1 MTSNSNSDP
10 AISKISRDDEEAGSG
25 DLTRENIKQLKALFP
40 QIVADG
46 KVDFDVLRQLLGDE
60 VEEGEERY
68 GLNWNGKRRAR
79 AFAMTPSLG
88 TLRPAPEQSVNWDTT
103 KNIMIEGDNLEVLK
117 LLRRSYAGKIKLV
130 YIDPPYNTGKDFVY
144 PDNYSNPLNQYLEFT
159 GQLGAEGQA
168 LSSNKESSG
177 RYHAD
182 WLGMIFP
189 RLMLAKEML
198 TDDGVMMIS
207 IDDYE
212 YERLVLVCSEIFG
225 EENHIATFVWKR
237 KAGGG
242 DDSDHVAAEH
252 EYVLC
257 FAKNESVT
265 SLNNIIHES
274 PAMTAKYNRTENGR
288 RYYLERLDKTSLTYN
303 ESMDFGIEAPDGTFV
318 TPPQPDPAHPSTI
331 WRWGKSAVRDR
342 KDELVFLKDK
352 AGEWRIYTRTWES
365 LDGVTPRSL
374 LTEKSHGRNRD
385 GTLESSKILGPK
397 VFSNPKPTKL
407 LLHLISLATNK
418 DDDIVLD
425 FFAGSGSVGHAV
437 TLKNLEDSG
446 SRRFILIQLPE
457 KLDPSVKKERAAV
470 GLLDSLHKP
479 RRISEL
485 TKERLRRVA
494 KSAQEAAPDK
504 AIDIGFRNYRLDTS
518 NLKPW
523 QPEPDDLEASIL
535 DAVDNVLPDRSEDDL
550 LVELLLKTGIDLT
563 MPEEKRKIAGQ
574 TVHALGGGALM
585 VCLGNI
591 VDEQAE
597 ELGQGMADWVDEL
610 DPAQTTVYFKDSG
623 IGSDGNRAATK
634 ANLAAI
640 LRQRLG
646 DRIAKIASI

>member
-1 MTSNSNSDP
+1 M
-10 AISKISRDDEEAGSG
+10 
-25 DLTRENIKQLKALFP
+25 
-40 QIVADG
+40 
-46 KVDFDVLRQLLGDE
+46 
-60 VEEGEERY
+60 
-68 GLNWNGKRRAR
+68 
-79 AFAMTPSLG
+79 
-88 TLRPAPEQSVNWDTT
+88 
-103 KNIMIEGDNLEVLK
+103 
-117 LLRRSYAGKIKLV
+117 LV
-130 YIDPPYNTGKDFVY
+130 
-144 PDNYSNPLNQYLEFT
+144 
-159 GQLGAEGQA
+159 
-168 LSSNKESSG
+168 
-177 RYHAD
+177 
-182 WLGMIFP
+182 
-189 RLMLAKEML
+189 
-198 TDDGVMMIS
+198 DDGVMMIS

-225 EENHIATFVWKR
+225 EENHLATFVWKR

-257 FAKNESVT
+257 FAKNESAT

-303 ESMDFGIEAPDGTFV
+303 ESMDFAIEAPDGTFV
-318 TPPQPDPAHPSTI
+318 APPQPDPAHPSTI

-385 GTLESSKILGPK
+385 GTLESSEILGPK

-418 DDDIVLD
+418 EDDIVLD

-446 SRRFILIQLPE
+446 SRRFILVQLPE
-457 KLDPSVKKERAAV
+457 ILDPAVKKERAAI
-470 GLLDSLHKP
+470 GLLDSLNKP

-494 KSAQEAAPDK
+494 KSVQEASPDK
-504 AIDIGFRNYRLDTS
+504 AIDSGFRNYRLDTS

-523 QPEPDDLEASIL
+523 QPKPDDLEASIL
-535 DAVDNVLPDRSEDDL
+535 DAVDNVLPDRSEEDL

-563 MPEEKRKIAGQ
+563 MPEEKREIAGQ

-591 VDEQAE
+591 ADEQAE

-623 IGSDGNRAATK
+623 IGSEGNRAAIK